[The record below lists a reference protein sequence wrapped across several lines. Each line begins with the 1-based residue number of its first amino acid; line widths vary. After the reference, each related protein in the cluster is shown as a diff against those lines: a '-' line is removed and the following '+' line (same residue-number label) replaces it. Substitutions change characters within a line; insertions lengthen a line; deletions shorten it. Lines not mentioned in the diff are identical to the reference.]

1 MRYYIKIWKLGR
13 VEVPQNAIKTKIMSK
28 YLVSF
33 GDSDKYE
40 VDFPG
45 SLDELKN
52 SDKIKGLKEKV
63 ENFLKDK
70 FPAGNFSNIV
80 PLHIEASDGKDYP
93 KLDGAEIK
101 DLLKNAMTQIGV
113 EKFTDKLNLNA
124 PFDKI

>member
-1 MRYYIKIWKLGR
+1 M
-13 VEVPQNAIKTKIMSK
+13 NK

-45 SLDELKN
+45 SLDEFKK
-52 SDKIKGLKEKV
+52 SDIVKVLVEKVDSFLKE
-63 ENFLKDK
+63 K
-70 FPAGNFSNIV
+70 FPAGNFKDIV
-80 PLHIEASDGKDYP
+80 PLNIEETDGKDYP
-93 KLDGAEIK
+93 KLDGAKIT

-124 PFDKI
+124 PFDKLGL